1 MNAYTTTTESLRP
14 QTESKFARMAR
25 NFIVE
30 LRRAIEV
37 LGAAHN
43 NGIRPH

>member
-14 QTESKFARMAR
+14 QTESKLARMYQT
-25 NFIVE
+25 FVVE

-43 NGIRPH
+43 SGIRPH